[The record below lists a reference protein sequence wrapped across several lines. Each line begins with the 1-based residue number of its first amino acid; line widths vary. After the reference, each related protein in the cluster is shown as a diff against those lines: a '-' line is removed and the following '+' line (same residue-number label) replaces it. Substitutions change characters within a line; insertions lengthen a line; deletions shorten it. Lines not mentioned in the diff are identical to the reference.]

1 MAALPSCNINNKFLQ
16 EWLQSGWTSVP
27 LQVGLILATW
37 KPMCVA
43 VWRSGCACSQQEL
56 PAFSWPQE
64 IKVFPILKK
73 HQGSR
78 PAPWYWK
85 QFPLSKASLLLI
97 FSITGNLKS
106 QQNVLCVFL
115 LSARFRKKEIFE
127 VFLTEN
133 TQSLPPPYTLSVQ
146 TSSSALEIG
155 SCLGRLKWLR
165 LWIFIRDW

>member
-1 MAALPSCNINNKFLQ
+1 MRNSC
-16 EWLQSGWTSVP
+16 WTSVP
-27 LQVGLILATW
+27 LQAGLILATW
-37 KPMCVA
+37 KPMCLS
-43 VWRSGCACSQQEL
+43 VWGTGCACSQQEL

-64 IKVFPILKK
+64 IKAFPILKK

-78 PAPWYWK
+78 PAPQYWK

-97 FSITGNLKS
+97 FFITGNLKS

-115 LSARFRKKEIFE
+115 LFARFRKKEIFE

-146 TSSSALEIG
+146 LSS
-155 SCLGRLKWLR
+155 
-165 LWIFIRDW
+165 RDWLLPWEAKMAQAMNLHPGLIILTASNDKCSN